1 MHILFDAR
9 IHLDFMSGIS
19 RYILMLLE
27 NMFEQDTTNQFTVFV
42 NGKLPKDNE
51 IYAICDKK
59 NVNVIPLDV
68 HHFGPVNYLK
78 MPGIIRKINPD
89 VYHYPH
95 LDAPIS
101 GIPTVAT
108 ILDANIR
115 KGVKKYNDF
124 LGLKTLYFKKSLK
137 NTLKKTQKSMFI
149 SDAVMDD
156 VLDLLQMEKSPKYM
170 TVHLGVDESF
180 KDFDESASEAI
191 LKKFN
196 IQKPYFLYVGTIRE
210 HKNIDRLIKAFV
222 VSNLH
227 PEYSLVL
234 AGGKYEGYDVDM
246 NQPGV
251 NYIGR
256 INEEEL
262 KILYKN
268 GFCFVFP
275 SLLEGF
281 GLPILESYMLDLPVI
296 TSNMGATKE
305 VGGNAAHLVDPL
317 DIDDISKGMVKVA
330 TDDDYRNSM
339 IAKGKTR
346 VEEFKWGNTARKV
359 LSVYEEVFKEA
370 STN

>member
-1 MHILFDAR
+1 
-9 IHLDFMSGIS
+9 
-19 RYILMLLE
+19 MLLE
-27 NMFEQDTTNQFTVFV
+27 NLFNQDSTNKYTVLV
-42 NGKLPKDNE
+42 NGKLPKDNI
-51 IYAICDKK
+51 IYSICDKK
-59 NVNVIPLDV
+59 NVNVITLDM

-78 MPGIIRKINPD
+78 MPSIIRKINPD

-95 LDAPIS
+95 LDAPIT

-124 LGLKTLYFKKSLK
+124 LGLKTLYFKKSLR
-137 NTLKKTQKSMFI
+137 NTLNKTQKSLFI
-149 SDAVMDD
+149 SNAVMDD
-156 VLDLLQMEKSPKYM
+156 VLELLKMEKSPKYM
-170 TVHLGVDESF
+170 TVHLGVDDSF
-180 KDFDESASEAI
+180 KDFDESNSKAT

-210 HKNIDRLIKAFV
+210 HKNIDRLVKAFV
-222 VSNLH
+222 ASNLH

-281 GLPILESYMLDLPVI
+281 GLPILESYMLELPVI

-317 DIDDISKGMVKVA
+317 DIHDISKGMIKIA
-330 TDDDYRNSM
+330 QDDEYRKDL
-339 IAKGKTR
+339 IAKGIKR
-346 VEEFKWGNTARKV
+346 VNEFRWDNTAKKV
-359 LSVYEEVFKEA
+359 LAVYESVFKE
-370 STN
+370 SSSR